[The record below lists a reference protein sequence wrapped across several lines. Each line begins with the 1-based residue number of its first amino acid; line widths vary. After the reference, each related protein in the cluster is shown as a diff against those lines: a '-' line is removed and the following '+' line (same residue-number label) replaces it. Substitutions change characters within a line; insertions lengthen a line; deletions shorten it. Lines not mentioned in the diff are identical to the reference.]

1 MAEEGFKSLVSTI
14 AIVLTFVGYAP
25 YLIDL
30 VRRKIRPHIFSWLV
44 WAIVTSIIFGLQISA
59 GAGRGAY
66 VTLAVAGLS
75 LAVFLLAL
83 KNGNRDIKK
92 IDVVFFVLAILCVPL
107 WLVVK
112 QPVLSI
118 VVLSTIDMLG
128 FAPTVRKS
136 WNEPHS
142 ETLALYV
149 ITTFRHGRSILGL
162 FEYNIVTIL
171 FPLTWVFANAA
182 FAVLLIV
189 RRKQL
194 GHSSIQRDASGDM
207 PTT

>member
-1 MAEEGFKSLVSTI
+1 MDERFKSLVSTV

-30 VRRKIRPHIFSWLV
+30 LKGKIRPHIFSWLV
-44 WAIVTSIIFGLQISA
+44 WAIVTSIIFALQISA

-75 LAVFLLAL
+75 LTVFVLAL
-83 KNGNRDIKK
+83 RNGNRDIKK
-92 IDVVFFVLAILCVPL
+92 IDVVFFVLALLCIPL
-107 WLVVK
+107 WLVVE

-118 VVLSTIDMLG
+118 IVLSTIDMLG
-128 FAPTVRKS
+128 FAPTIRKS
-136 WNEPHS
+136 WNDPHS

-149 ITTFRHGRSILGL
+149 ITTFRHGLSILGL
-162 FEYNIVTIL
+162 FQYNIVTIL

-194 GHSSIQRDASGDM
+194 GRSGLQEDASGK
-207 PTT
+207 